1 MADLIK
7 YNDGEIELEVSVEDE
22 TIWLIAE
29 DIASLFGVQRSA
41 IVKNIGNIYKD
52 EELLQ
57 IATYSI
63 LEQVVK
69 DGKKR
74 KVNYYNLDIV
84 ISVGY
89 RVNSKKAT
97 KFRQWATSV
106 LKEYISNG
114 YVINSHKIT
123 EQRLVNLENDMQF
136 VKSKIKSSTLEIKQ
150 GAFYNGEIF
159 DAYIFINNLLKSA
172 KKEIIVIDNYIDES
186 ILTIFSKYPNIDF
199 TILTKRYLIITKVAF
214 NKMDSNFLKII
225 REF

>member
-29 DIASLFGVQRSA
+29 DIASLFGVQRPA
-41 IVKNIGNIYKD
+41 IVKHIGNIYKD

-57 IATYSI
+57 VA
-63 LEQVVK
+63 K

-114 YVINSHKIT
+114 YAINSHKIT

>member
-7 YNDGEIELEVSVEDE
+7 YNDGEIELEVSVKDE

-29 DIASLFGVQRSA
+29 DIASLFGVQRPA
-41 IVKNIGNIYKD
+41 IVKHIGNIYKD

-57 IATYSI
+57 VA
-63 LEQVVK
+63 K

-114 YVINSHKIT
+114 YAINSHKIT

>member
-1 MADLIK
+1 
-7 YNDGEIELEVSVEDE
+7 
-22 TIWLIAE
+22 
-29 DIASLFGVQRSA
+29 
-41 IVKNIGNIYKD
+41 
-52 EELLQ
+52 
-57 IATYSI
+57 
-63 LEQVVK
+63 
-69 DGKKR
+69 
-74 KVNYYNLDIV
+74 
-84 ISVGY
+84 
-89 RVNSKKAT
+89 
-97 KFRQWATSV
+97 
-106 LKEYISNG
+106 
-114 YVINSHKIT
+114 
-123 EQRLVNLENDMQF
+123 MQF